1 MAGTPQG
8 LDESGQLAGAV
19 VGGNDT
25 PALARV
31 MGGGRHFRSL
41 DRARRA
47 RRGRKYFLQS
57 NPRYLSPPGE
67 VVLSSVRSATVGCSP
82 HDPSATLGIL
92 PGPGITHA
100 SPEAGATCARGGVLS
115 EDHRP
120 ALRGLRSRT
129 VRSCPSHTRR
139 GSPR

>member
-31 MGGGRHFRSL
+31 MGGRHFRSL

-47 RRGRKYFLQS
+47 RRGRKYFHQS
-57 NPRYLSPPGE
+57 NPGDPSPPGE

-100 SPEAGATCARGGVLS
+100 SP
-115 EDHRP
+115 
-120 ALRGLRSRT
+120 
-129 VRSCPSHTRR
+129 
-139 GSPR
+139 